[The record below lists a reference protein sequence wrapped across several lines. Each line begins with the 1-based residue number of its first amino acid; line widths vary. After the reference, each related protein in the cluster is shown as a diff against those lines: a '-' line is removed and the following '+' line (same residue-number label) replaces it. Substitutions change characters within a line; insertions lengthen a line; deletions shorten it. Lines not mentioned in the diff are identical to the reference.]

1 MLAGNDGKKEKAV
14 ASLLSFPFPSCPARS
29 LFKALSGGE
38 SSQRLLTAIRPKF
51 DAGGSGGSLPRRG
64 SLI

>member
-1 MLAGNDGKKEKAV
+1 MLAGTMGRRKRREK

-38 SSQRLLTAIRPKF
+38 SSQRLLTAIRSKYSMQ
-51 DAGGSGGSLPRRG
+51 AEVVVASHAEVL
-64 SLI
+64 

>member
-1 MLAGNDGKKEKAV
+1 MLAGNDGKKEKVV